1 LWDDPAKNL
10 FGREKLMGLPN
21 ALDLSSDVLTA
32 ATTLAG
38 LVLIFLAAEVARYL
52 STPGVLRDT
61 KVRAR
66 YRRRARF
73 IFVGFLLAVA
83 AALLS
88 LFGKWFRCEPMVFAA
103 IVAFVLSALWAIV
116 AAYRMVGEIEK

>member
-1 LWDDPAKNL
+1 
-10 FGREKLMGLPN
+10 MGLPN